1 MMSAL
6 VLGVAALAI
15 SAASASADGYSY
27 RRHYG
32 HHYGYAVPYAGPV
45 FEYTGNAYYGYP
57 APSYSRTPY
66 PIYAAVPPYAAP
78 IAYGYAAAGYAPGC
92 WGGCRYGWR

>member
-1 MMSAL
+1 MPPMMRVL
-6 VLGVAALAI
+6 VLGAAAVAL

-27 RRHYG
+27 GHR
-32 HHYGYAVPYAGPV
+32 HHYGYPYGYATPV

-57 APSYSRTPY
+57 APSYSRTSY
-66 PIYAAVPPYAAP
+66 PIYAAVPAYAAP
-78 IAYGYAAAGYAPGC
+78 RVYGYAPGC